1 MPALLRVIA
10 TIVSSALSS
19 SQPQPI
25 GIGELEAAINRARLA
40 QPASGVEA
48 VLAREVAVLGS
59 LYGRLIWERRTT
71 VAWHELSDGE
81 RVALRLWLVT
91 PARRP

>member
-1 MPALLRVIA
+1 MPALSRVIS
-10 TIVSSALSS
+10 TIVSSALST

-25 GIGELEAAINRARLA
+25 AIGELEAAINRARLA

-59 LYGRLIWERRTT
+59 LYGRLIWERRTA
-71 VAWHELSDGE
+71 VAWDELSDGE
-81 RVALRLWLVT
+81 RMALRLWLVT
-91 PARRP
+91 PTGRP